1 MVWEIYY
8 NLVFSIIVLFIN
20 LYTCGKQI
28 NYSVAS
34 QCKDLLPTFLLGFSM
49 MIALKTIDLHL
60 IGSSFFRL
68 MEQLIL
74 GTIIYI
80 SIAFVFKNYA
90 LKELLVIIKKK

>member
-1 MVWEIYY
+1 
-8 NLVFSIIVLFIN
+8 
-20 LYTCGKQI
+20 
-28 NYSVAS
+28 
-34 QCKDLLPTFLLGFSM
+34 M
-49 MIALKTIDLHL
+49 MIALKTIDLYL